1 MLSQGVFKQGI
12 SMAILLQLGANQ
24 TAFIQFIIFII
35 SISFLTIFVF
45 GPYFKALDQRQQ
57 QTKGAEQVATEAQEE
72 AKKLESIFKAKA
84 REIND
89 RIKNIFDASRTQASG
104 AASTVVGDAKNA
116 AADLTEK
123 ARKEIN
129 TQKAAAEKD
138 IQVISQTIAAEISKK
153 ITGAV

>member
-24 TAFIQFIIFII
+24 TAFIQFIVFIV
-35 SISFLTIFVF
+35 SISFLTIFVY

-57 QTKGAEQVATEAQEE
+57 QTKGAEQVATETQEE

-129 TQKAAAEKD
+129 TQKAVAEKD
-138 IQVISQTIAAEISKK
+138 IQAISQTIATEISKK
-153 ITGAV
+153 ITGAI

>member
-1 MLSQGVFKQGI
+1 
-12 SMAILLQLGANQ
+12 MAILLQLGANQ

-57 QTKGAEQVATEAQEE
+57 QTKGAEQVATETQDE

-84 REIND
+84 REINEK
-89 RIKNIFDASRTQASG
+89 IKSIFDSSRAQASG
-104 AASTVVGDAKNA
+104 AATAALNTAKA
-116 AADLTEK
+116 AATKMTDE

-129 TQKAAAEKD
+129 AQKTSAEKD
-138 IQVISQTIAAEISKK
+138 IQTISQSIATEISKK

>member
-1 MLSQGVFKQGI
+1 
-12 SMAILLQLGANQ
+12 MAILLQLGANQ
-24 TAFIQFIIFII
+24 TAFIQFIVFIV
-35 SISFLTIFVF
+35 SISFLTIFVY

-57 QTKGAEQVATEAQEE
+57 QTKGAEQVATETQEE

-129 TQKAAAEKD
+129 TQKAVAEKD
-138 IQVISQTIAAEISKK
+138 IQAISQTIATEISKK
-153 ITGAV
+153 ITGAI

>member
-1 MLSQGVFKQGI
+1 MLSQDVFKQGI

-24 TAFIQFIIFII
+24 TAFIQFIVFIV
-35 SISFLTIFVF
+35 SISFLTIFVY

-57 QTKGAEQVATEAQEE
+57 QTKGAEQVATETQEE

-104 AASTVVGDAKNA
+104 VASTVVGDAKNA

-129 TQKAAAEKD
+129 TQKAIAEKD
-138 IQVISQTIAAEISKK
+138 IQAISQTIATEISKK
-153 ITGAV
+153 ITGAI

>member
-24 TAFIQFIIFII
+24 TAFIQFFIFIV
-35 SISFLTIFVF
+35 SISFLTVFVY

-57 QTKGAEQVATEAQEE
+57 QTKGAEQVATETQTE

-84 REIND
+84 REINEK
-89 RIKNIFDASRTQASG
+89 IKNIFDSSRVQASSTTTTVLNDAKG
-104 AASTVVGDAKNA
+104 AAAE
-116 AADLTEK
+116 LTEK
-123 ARKEIN
+123 ARKEISA
-129 TQKAAAEKD
+129 QKVSAEKD
-138 IQVISQTIAAEISKK
+138 IQTISQSIAAEISKK